1 MDEKTTFNAGEIEAL
16 DVQTMRGMTEQD
28 YRVFVSEG
36 RLVYVDDHGMLRSTA
51 AQYPLATTRRQL
63 EVLIEEL
70 RVLGEQMA

>member
-1 MDEKTTFNAGEIEAL
+1 MDEKTTLNAGEIEAL
-16 DVQTMRGMTEQD
+16 DIPTMRGMTEQD
-28 YRVFVSEG
+28 YRVFVTEG

-70 RVLGEQMA
+70 QNMTAKMQ